1 MTWKTGDADEFLEDI
16 MTEHVHKWRFYRASW
31 SYETMARCTVKGCNE
46 SLDGDEVTRRLNA
59 TERLSAKVARRN
71 GVILRLG
78 ADRVSYGKQTQGY
91 GDNLDLMA
99 YADIL
104 EGKDD

>member
-59 TERLSAKVARRN
+59 TKRLSAERAR
-71 GVILRLG
+71 G
-78 ADRVSYGKQTQGY
+78 AASLLAYEGFETSAADIKS
-91 GDNLDLMA
+91 

-104 EGKDD
+104 EGKDET

>member
-59 TERLSAKVARRN
+59 TERLSAEDAHMLYHAAPQRSDEDYRRKDA
-71 GVILRLG
+71 LF
-78 ADRVSYGKQTQGY
+78 D
-91 GDNLDLMA
+91 
-99 YADIL
+99 YANIL